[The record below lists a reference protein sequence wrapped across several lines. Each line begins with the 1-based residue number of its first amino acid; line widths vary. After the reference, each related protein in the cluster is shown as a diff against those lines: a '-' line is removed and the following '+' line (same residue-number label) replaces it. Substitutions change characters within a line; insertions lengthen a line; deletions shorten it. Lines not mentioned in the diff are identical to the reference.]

1 VPVHPP
7 EAGHHA
13 RDVGGRARRLRS
25 RRLHEE
31 ALVLRPPGADRPW
44 PCGGSVV
51 SAKGTRALCDTKR
64 EGSALVEGG
73 KDHRGVPLPAPA
85 PCRRSGLVRP
95 DMARGNRGA
104 QWTPSPSLALSPL
117 SPVSACRP
125 LSSRWKSRTGRAG
138 SRLQEELAEPLFPFR
153 RSSQRHPPYAPCTG
167 RGMCRG
173 CKGRGRLAPFS
184 PCGPSVARAVGSLR
198 STSWG

>member
-1 VPVHPP
+1 MRQKAVTEPAVF
-7 EAGHHA
+7 
-13 RDVGGRARRLRS
+13 GRADCMTRLWSAAHREPTG
-25 RRLHEE
+25 R
-31 ALVLRPPGADRPW
+31 

-73 KDHRGVPLPAPA
+73 KDHRGVPVPAPA

-153 RSSQRHPPYAPCTG
+153 RSSQRHPRTHPAQAGACAADVRVG
-167 RGMCRG
+167 DGLLLSRH
-173 CKGRGRLAPFS
+173 
-184 PCGPSVARAVGSLR
+184 VARRSPGVAGFLR
-198 STSWG
+198 STPWG